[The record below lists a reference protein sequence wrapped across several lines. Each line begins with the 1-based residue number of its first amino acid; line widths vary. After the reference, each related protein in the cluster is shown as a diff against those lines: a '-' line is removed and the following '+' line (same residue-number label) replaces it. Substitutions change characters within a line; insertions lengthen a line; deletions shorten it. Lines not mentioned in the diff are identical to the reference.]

1 MNKRFGASI
10 GTNGVCVLAV
20 LSLLLVLGSCSSGK
34 PLKPVADREVA
45 GEPGFAETGSGWF
58 EFRVNGLSPVQDGGA
73 FNSFLFPNIDPNT
86 ELLYAEG
93 FVTDPP
99 SAAGHKIPGITH
111 RAGFDTYGESVDV
124 LVKNPLSQD
133 EPYAVWIT
141 TNDLRAPGFAGIVRV
156 YYTVRN

>member
-1 MNKRFGASI
+1 MKRRFGMRIRVI
-10 GTNGVCVLAV
+10 GVLAV
-20 LSLLLVLGSCSSGK
+20 LSLLAVLGNCSSGK
-34 PLKPVADREVA
+34 SYKPVADREVSEA
-45 GEPGFAETGSGWF
+45 VGFTRVGSGWF
-58 EFRVNGLSPVQDGGA
+58 EFRIDGLSPVQDEGA
-73 FNSFLFPNIDPNT
+73 FNSFLFPGIDPDT

-93 FVTDPP
+93 FVIDPP
-99 SAAGHKIPGITH
+99 SATGHRIPGITH

-156 YYTVRN
+156 YYRVKN